1 MLFRYFIAN
10 KPFNTICQFSQEVAG
25 QKTLADL
32 DFTFPKDVYPIGRLD
47 QDSEGLLL
55 LTSDRSLNH
64 RLLNPQFAHKRTY
77 LAQIEGI
84 PTPEALEKFRN
95 GVTIKIEKKLYDTLP
110 ADCQPVEDPS
120 PYFDEKPLW
129 TRLPLPKA
137 SGNKPMSWLEVTL
150 TEGKN
155 RQVRR
160 MCSAIGHPCLRLIRV
175 SIMDLK
181 LGNLQPN
188 DVKELEQNE
197 MFNLLKM

>member
-1 MLFRYFIAN
+1 MSFRYFIAN
-10 KPFNTICQFSQEVAG
+10 KPFNTICQFSREKEDQM
-25 QKTLADL
+25 TLADL
-32 DFTFPKDVYPIGRLD
+32 EFDFPKDVYPIGRLD

-55 LTSDRSLNH
+55 LTSDRSLSH

-84 PTPEALEKFRN
+84 PTVESLEKFRN

-120 PYFDEKPLW
+120 VYFEYQPIW
-129 TRLPLPKA
+129 TRFPLPKS

-150 TEGKN
+150 IEGKN

-160 MCSAIGHPCLRLIRV
+160 MCAAIGHPCLRLIRV
-175 SIMDLK
+175 SMMDLK
-181 LGNLQPN
+181 LGSLQPN
-188 DVKELEQNE
+188 EVKELEREE
-197 MFNLLKM
+197 MMRLLKM

>member
-10 KPFNTICQFSQEVAG
+10 KPFNTICQFSEEVAG
-25 QKTLADL
+25 QATLAHL
-32 DFTFPKDVYPIGRLD
+32 NFTFPKDAYPIGRLD

-64 RLLNPQFAHKRTY
+64 HLLNPQFAHKRTY

-84 PTPEALEKFRN
+84 PTAEALGKFRN
-95 GVTIKIEKKLYDTLP
+95 GVSIKIEKKLYDTLP
-110 ADCQPVEDPS
+110 AQCKSVEDPS
-120 PYFDEKPLW
+120 VYFDNQPIW

-137 SGNKPMSWLEVTL
+137 SGNKPMSWIEVTL

-160 MCSAIGHPCLRLIRV
+160 MCAAIGHPCLRLIRT

-181 LGNLQPN
+181 LGDLQPN
-188 DVKELEQNE
+188 EVKELNAEAI
-197 MFNLLKM
+197 FSLLKI

>member
-1 MLFRYFIAN
+1 MPFRYFIAN

-32 DFTFPKDVYPIGRLD
+32 NFTFEKDVYPIGRLD

-84 PTPEALEKFRN
+84 PTPESLEKFRK

-120 PYFDEKPLW
+120 VYFDKKSLW
-129 TRLPLPKA
+129 ERLPLPKA

-160 MCSAIGHPCLRLIRV
+160 MCSVIGHPCLRLIRV

-181 LGNLQPN
+181 LGDLQPN
-188 DVKELEQNE
+188 EVKELEQSE

>member
-84 PTPEALEKFRN
+84 PTPEALEKFKN

-110 ADCQPVEDPS
+110 ADSQPVADPS
-120 PYFDEKPLW
+120 VYLDGKPLW

-181 LGNLQPN
+181 LGDLQPN
-188 DVKELEQNE
+188 DVKELKQSEI
-197 MFNLLKM
+197 FNLLKM

>member
-1 MLFRYFIAN
+1 M
-10 KPFNTICQFSQEVAG
+10 
-25 QKTLADL
+25 
-32 DFTFPKDVYPIGRLD
+32 
-47 QDSEGLLL
+47 
-55 LTSDRSLNH
+55 
-64 RLLNPQFAHKRTY
+64 
-77 LAQIEGI
+77 AQIEGI
-84 PTPEALEKFRN
+84 PTAESLEKFRK

-110 ADCQPVEDPS
+110 ADCQPVADPS
-120 PYFDEKPLW
+120 VYFSEKPLW
-129 TRLPLPKA
+129 ERSLLPKA

-188 DVKELEQNE
+188 EVKELEHNE
-197 MFNLLKM
+197 MLNLLKM

>member
-10 KPFNTICQFSQEVAG
+10 KPFNTICQFSEEVAG

-32 DFTFPKDVYPIGRLD
+32 NFTFPKDAYPIGRLD

-84 PTPEALEKFRN
+84 PTAESLNKFRN
-95 GVTIKIEKKLYDTLP
+95 GVSIKIEKKIYDTLP
-110 ADCQPVEDPS
+110 AECQPVEDPS
-120 PYFDEKPLW
+120 VYFNNQPIWE
-129 TRLPLPKA
+129 RLPLAKS
-137 SGNKPMSWLEVTL
+137 SGNKPMSWLEITL

-160 MCSAIGHPCLRLIRV
+160 MCAAIGHPCLRLIRV
-175 SIMDLK
+175 KIMDLN

-188 DVKELEQNE
+188 DVKELDADTI
-197 MFNLLKM
+197 FSLLKM

>member
-1 MLFRYFIAN
+1 MPFRYFIAN
-10 KPFNTICQFSQEVAG
+10 KPFDTICQFSQEVAG
-25 QKTLADL
+25 QKTLANL
-32 DFTFPKDVYPIGRLD
+32 NFTFPKDVYPIGRLD

-64 RLLNPQFAHKRTY
+64 RLLNPQFAHRRTY

-84 PTPEALEKFRN
+84 PNPESLEKFRK

-110 ADCQPVEDPS
+110 AECKPVEDPS
-120 PYFDEKPLW
+120 VYFDNQPLW
-129 TRLPLPKA
+129 VRLPLPKS

-160 MCSAIGHPCLRLIRV
+160 MCAAIGHPCLRLIRIKIV
-175 SIMDLK
+175 DLS
-181 LGNLQPN
+181 LSNLQP
-188 DVKELEQNE
+188 DEVKELTSEE
-197 MFNLLKM
+197 MLNLLHI

>member
-1 MLFRYFIAN
+1 MPFRYFIAN

-32 DFTFPKDVYPIGRLD
+32 NFTFPKDVYPIGRLD

-84 PTPEALEKFRN
+84 PTPESLEKFRK

-110 ADCQPVEDPS
+110 ADCQPVADPS
-120 PYFDEKPLW
+120 LYFDKKALW
-129 TRLPLPKA
+129 ERLPLPKA
-137 SGNKPMSWLEVTL
+137 SSNKPMSWLEVTL

-181 LGNLQPN
+181 LGDLQPN
-188 DVKELEQNE
+188 EVNELEQNE

>member
-1 MLFRYFIAN
+1 MSFRYFIAN
-10 KPFNTICQFSQEVAG
+10 KPFNTICQFSQEVVG

-32 DFTFPKDVYPIGRLD
+32 NFTFPKDVYPIGRLD

-64 RLLNPQFAHKRTY
+64 RLLNPQFAHRRTY
-77 LAQIEGI
+77 LAQIEGV
-84 PTPEALEKFRN
+84 PSAESLEKFRQ

-110 ADCQPVEDPS
+110 AECQPVEDPS
-120 PYFDEKPLW
+120 VYFDNQALW
-129 TRLPLPKA
+129 ERLPLPKS

-160 MCSAIGHPCLRLIRV
+160 MCAAIGHPCLRLIRV
-175 SIMDLK
+175 KMVNLA
-181 LGNLQPN
+181 LGDLQPDN
-188 DVKELEQNE
+188 VKELTSEE
-197 MFNLLKM
+197 MFSLLKM

>member
-10 KPFNTICQFSQEVAG
+10 KPFNTICQFSQEVEG

-32 DFTFPKDVYPIGRLD
+32 NFDFPKDAYPIGRLD

-84 PTPEALEKFRN
+84 PTEEALKKFRN

-110 ADCQPVEDPS
+110 AECHAVKDPS
-120 PYFDEKPLW
+120 VYFDNSPIWE
-129 TRLPLPKA
+129 RLPLPKS
-137 SGNKPMSWLEVTL
+137 SGNKPMSWIEVTL

-160 MCSAIGHPCLRLIRV
+160 MCAAIGHPCLRLIRIKMV
-175 SIMDLK
+175 DLK
-181 LGNLQPN
+181 LGDLQPN
-188 DVKELEQNE
+188 EVKELDGATL
-197 MFNLLKM
+197 FSLLKM